1 MSTEPT
7 RPNPDALLTYAQ
19 AEEQQQTRGKLKI
32 FLGYVAGVG
41 KTYAMLGAAH
51 QRKAEGVDV
60 VVGYV
65 ETHGRSETEDLLAGL
80 EIIPRQQVEYRG
92 VTLPEMDVD
101 TVLARRPQLALV
113 DEFAHTNAPSSRHP
127 KRYQDVEELLAA
139 GIDVYTTLNIQH
151 LESLNDVVAQITGVT
166 VRETVPDRLLDE
178 VNEIELI
185 DLPPA
190 ELLQRL
196 QEGKVYVPEQAAR
209 AIEKFFRP
217 GNLAALREMA
227 LRRAAERVDE
237 QMRAYMQTRA
247 IPGPWPAADR
257 LLVCVS
263 PSPLSERLVRAA
275 RRLADPLDAEWFAIY
290 VETPGHARLP
300 EADRDRVARTLRLA
314 EELGGK
320 SINLPGR
327 TVMEAIVTYAQ
338 QHNITKII
346 AGKPLRPRWQELFRG
361 SLVDQL
367 IHHSGDIDVYVIS
380 SAAEPVQPVIP
391 QQFQP
396 HRPWHRYL
404 ESLGWVAAATLLCEL
419 LRSFIAPTNLAMIF
433 LLAVVVA
440 ALRLG
445 RGPAI
450 AASILSVLVF
460 DFFFVPPRITLA
472 VSDYQYLITFAGLLI
487 VGLVISTLASRVRD
501 QAEAARRREA
511 QTVSLYEL
519 SRDLAS
525 AVGLDAIMQSVITLI
540 GQTFDRE
547 VAVFLPEGERLA
559 VQAVSPGFGLDQDK
573 YAIATWAFQRGQPA
587 GRGTDT
593 LPAADA
599 RYLPL
604 KTARGVVGILGLK
617 LTSSSQQSPPEQRRL
632 IEAFASQTA
641 LAIERAQLAE
651 TARQAELLKQTEKLQ
666 TALLNSIS
674 HDLRTPLATIT
685 GSLSS
690 LLEDDTELEP
700 AAQQELLKTAH
711 EEANHLNQLV
721 GNLLDMSRLEAGA
734 LKVSHELSDIQDVIG
749 ATLQRLN
756 NALAGREVSV
766 DLSPDLPLVL
776 LDFVLVVQALV
787 NVLDNAIKYSPPGT
801 PIDINARLRNDSLEL
816 QIADR
821 GPGVPPEDLKR
832 IFDKFYRVAYTSLD
846 LPSDR
851 QKKGD
856 APAGT
861 GLGLSISSGIIEA
874 HGGRIWAENRPGGG
888 IIVTL
893 TLPLGERNS

>member
-1 MSTEPT
+1 MNQELT
-7 RPNPDALLTYAQ
+7 RPNPDALLAYAQ
-19 AEEQQQTRGKLKI
+19 AEEQQQTRGRLKI

-65 ETHGRSETEDLLAGL
+65 ETHGRAETEDLLAEL
-80 EIIPRQQVEYRG
+80 EIIPCRQVEYRG

-101 TVLARRPQLALV
+101 AVLARRPQLALV
-113 DEFAHTNAPSSRHP
+113 DEFAHTNAPGSRHP
-127 KRYQDVEELLAA
+127 KRYQDVEELLAI

-166 VRETVPDRLLDE
+166 VRETVPDRLLD
-178 VNEIELI
+178 VANEIELI

-217 GNLAALREMA
+217 GNLTALREMA
-227 LRRAAERVDE
+227 MRRAAERVDE
-237 QMRAYMQTRA
+237 QMRAYMQRRA
-247 IPGPWPAADR
+247 ILGPWPAADR

-275 RRLADPLDAEWFAIY
+275 RRLAEPLDAEWFAVY

-320 SINLPGR
+320 SLSLPGR
-327 TVMEAIVTYAQ
+327 TVMEAIISYAQ

-346 AGKPLRPRWQELFRG
+346 AGKPLRPLWQELFRS

-367 IHHSGDIDVYVIS
+367 IHHSGSIDVYVIS
-380 SAAEPVQPVIP
+380 SAAESTHPIIP

-433 LLAVVVA
+433 LLAVVIA

-450 AASILSVLVF
+450 AASILSVLIF

-472 VSDYQYLITFAGLLI
+472 VSDYQYIITFIGLLM
-487 VGLVISTLASRVRD
+487 VGLVISTLASLVRD

-511 QTVSLYEL
+511 QTVTLYEL

-525 AVGLDAIMQSVITLI
+525 AGGLEAIMQSVIAHI
-540 GQTFDRE
+540 GETFDRE
-547 VAVFLPEGERLA
+547 VAVFLPAGDRLA
-559 VQAVSPGFGLDQDK
+559 ARAVSPGFGLDQDK
-573 YAIATWAFQRGQPA
+573 YAVATWAFQRGQPA

-604 KTARGVVGILGLK
+604 KTARGVVGVLGLK
-617 LTSSSQQSPPEQRRL
+617 LTSSAQQSTPEQRRL
-632 IEAFASQTA
+632 MEAFASQTA

-651 TARQAELLKQTEKLQ
+651 TARQAELLQQTEKLQ

-690 LLEDDTELEP
+690 LLEDGAEVQP

-711 EEANHLNQLV
+711 EEANRLNQLV

-734 LKVSHELSDIQDVIG
+734 LKVSPQPSDIQDLIG
-749 ATLQRLN
+749 AALQRLDS
-756 NALAGREVSV
+756 ALAGRAVSV
-766 DLSPDLPLVL
+766 ELAPNLPLVP
-776 LDFVLVVQALV
+776 LDFVLIVQALV
-787 NVLDNAIKYSPPGT
+787 NILDNAVRYSPPGT
-801 PIDINARLRNDSLEL
+801 PLDIQAQLTGDVLEI

-821 GPGVPPEDLKR
+821 GPGLPSDDLKR
-832 IFDKFYRVAYTSLD
+832 IFDKFYRGPHTSLD

-851 QKKGD
+851 RKRGD
-856 APAGT
+856 VPAGT
-861 GLGLSISSGIIEA
+861 GLGLSISSGIVEA

-888 IIVTL
+888 LVVKL
-893 TLPLGERNS
+893 ALPLEK